1 MNTHLAFV
9 LLSLLAA
16 PAVFGADDYDQ
27 LFESAIKAVDFEFH
41 KTWAYTETRVESEHV
56 WVGRFDPRRPPD
68 QRWQLLS
75 VDDRTPSEKEIEE
88 YLEERNGEQS
98 GNENDS
104 VEAMVEPDSIRL
116 LEETGEYWLLGFDP
130 GEDEHA
136 VVDSL
141 DATIRINK
149 AGPNL
154 EYIDLRTHAPI
165 KPAMGV
171 KIEKLVT
178 RLTFGPAARD
188 GPVVPLSTQVE
199 VKGRAYLFISFD
211 EQELFRNSDF
221 EYAGGEEK
229 MVPDR

>member
-1 MNTHLAFV
+1 MKARCAV
-9 LLSLLAA
+9 ILLSLLAA
-16 PAVFGADDYDQ
+16 PAAFGAEDYDQ
-27 LFESAIKAVDFEFH
+27 LFESAIKAVNFEFH
-41 KTWAYTETRVESEHV
+41 KTWAYTETRIEDEHV
-56 WVGRFDPRRPPD
+56 WVGRFDPRRPSN
-68 QRWQLLS
+68 QRWELLS
-75 VDDRTPSEKEIEE
+75 IDDRTPTEKEIEE
-88 YLEERNGEQS
+88 YREERSGDNS

-116 LEETGEYWLLGFDP
+116 IEETGEYWLLGFDP

-149 AGPNL
+149 AGPHL
-154 EYIDLRTHAPI
+154 EYIDLRSRAPI
-165 KPAMGV
+165 KPAIGV

-178 RLTFGPAARD
+178 RLTFGPAAEG

-221 EYAGGEEK
+221 EYAGKE
-229 MVPDR
+229 

>member
-1 MNTHLAFV
+1 MNARLV
-9 LLSLLAA
+9 LIILSLLTA
-16 PAVFGADDYDQ
+16 PATFAAEDYDQ

-56 WVGRFDPRRPPD
+56 WVGRFDPRRPSI
-68 QRWQLLS
+68 QRWELLS
-75 VDDRTPSEKEIEE
+75 VDDRAPTKKEIEAYQE
-88 YLEERNGEQS
+88 DRNGDHS

-104 VEAMVEPDSIRL
+104 VEAMVEPDSVRL
-116 LEETGEYWLLGFDP
+116 IEETAEYWLLGFDP

-136 VVDSL
+136 VVDSI

-149 AGPNL
+149 AGPSL
-154 EYIDLRTHAPI
+154 EFIDLRIQSPI

-178 RLTFGPAARD
+178 RLTFGPAAKG

-221 EYAGGEEK
+221 EYAGGE
-229 MVPDR
+229 

>member
-1 MNTHLAFV
+1 MKARLVLV

-16 PAVFGADDYDQ
+16 PATFAVDDYDQ
-27 LFESAIKAVDFEFH
+27 LFENAIKAVDFEFH

-56 WVGRFDPRRPPD
+56 WVGRFDPRRPSN
-68 QRWQLLS
+68 QRWDLLS
-75 VDDRTPSEKEIEE
+75 VDDRAPTEKEVEE
-88 YLEERNGEQS
+88 YREERNGDHS

-104 VEAMVEPDSIRL
+104 VEAMVEPDSVRL
-116 LEETGEYWLLGFDP
+116 IEETGEYWLLGFDP

-136 VVDSL
+136 VVDNL

-149 AGPNL
+149 TGPYL
-154 EYIDLRTHAPI
+154 EFIDLRTHSPI

-171 KIEKLVT
+171 KIEKLIT
-178 RLTFGPAARD
+178 RLTFGPAAD
-188 GPVVPLSTQVE
+188 GGPVVPLSTQVE

-221 EYAGGEEK
+221 EYAGEE
-229 MVPDR
+229 

>member
-1 MNTHLAFV
+1 MNPRLALV

-16 PAVFGADDYDQ
+16 PATFGAENYDQ
-27 LFESAIKAVDFEFH
+27 LFEKAIKAVDFEFH

-56 WVGRFDPRRPPD
+56 WVGRFDPRRKSN
-68 QRWQLLS
+68 QRWELLTI
-75 VDDRTPSEKEIEE
+75 DNRTPTEKEIEK
-88 YLEERNGEQS
+88 YQEERIGDHS

-104 VEAMVEPDSIRL
+104 VEAMVEPDSLRL
-116 LEETGEYWLLGFDP
+116 IEETGDHWLLGFNP

-136 VVDSL
+136 IMDSL

-149 AGPNL
+149 AGPYL
-154 EYIDLRTHAPI
+154 EYIDLRARSPI

-171 KIEKLVT
+171 RIAKLVT
-178 RLTFGPAARD
+178 RLTFGPAVE
-188 GPVVPLSTQVE
+188 GGLVVPLSTQVE

-221 EYAGGEEK
+221 EYAGEE
-229 MVPDR
+229 